1 MKLLNEWANSKNG
14 ELRERRLEQCTLVRI
29 AAEEELEYRPPRGS
43 VLERLLNRLLNRAVN
58 SLDAVMIKALVMMGA
73 DVNYTIRVAIHWTQ
87 NDNIEMKTMRQV
99 LHQRLTELA
108 PGTLRTDPG
117 YWEYRQRVLKCMR
130 RLCQTHNSSECEPRG
145 LELFNRLDLP
155 SWHDRLD

>member
-130 RLCQTHNSSECEPRG
+130 RL
-145 LELFNRLDLP
+145 
-155 SWHDRLD
+155 